1 MCNTCGCKNAESFDA
16 EGVRTLTIKG
26 VKYIGDE
33 MKIEIEMEQGG
44 KKEIYLGTLQ
54 KNAKSGCVKCGDKV
68 FAEWERNGEIL
79 DLCRACYLMHFYDAE
94 SFSAEGAN
102 MIIEIDGKSPLRAE
116 KYMDMILF
124 YVNDLAERRYSHDR
138 MGRPTTE
145 RQVLGGSG
153 KSVIGVINPLGITMN
168 DIDIILNSGVSK
180 DMEKPWDGKYILFE
194 EGGTFTTGKPVNYFD
209 STIEYGAE
217 FYSSEDFNAEL
228 FDAEM
233 DCPPATQDVAI
244 NTKNR
249 NATIKNFSYGPLNVD
264 EPGDFWEKIAKQW
277 DTTEKAAKKSKCGN
291 CVAFDRSPR
300 MKDCMPGETSDGEGV
315 LGYCWM
321 HHFKCHS
328 ARTCDTWAKGGPITT
343 DKVSA
348 GWQERA
354 FAKPKASKIATE
366 AGKATAK
373 AAETDYFSDIE
384 DHSDIWTPE
393 REVIEQ
399 IKNSRRLM
407 EEFPMISYDSRWD
420 PTKVNEWS
428 PERQTI
434 DEIRGNPMYEE
445 EFSYLGRH
453 PGYYDKNGFWVEK
466 MMPEMYEDYSD
477 IKVPLLAQVGLTI
490 AAITGA
496 TFILK
501 KMSK

>member
-1 MCNTCGCKNAESFDA
+1 
-16 EGVRTLTIKG
+16 
-26 VKYIGDE
+26 
-33 MKIEIEMEQGG
+33 
-44 KKEIYLGTLQ
+44 
-54 KNAKSGCVKCGDKV
+54 
-68 FAEWERNGEIL
+68 
-79 DLCRACYLMHFYDAE
+79 
-94 SFSAEGAN
+94 
-102 MIIEIDGKSPLRAE
+102 
-116 KYMDMILF
+116 
-124 YVNDLAERRYSHDR
+124 
-138 MGRPTTE
+138 
-145 RQVLGGSG
+145 
-153 KSVIGVINPLGITMN
+153 
-168 DIDIILNSGVSK
+168 
-180 DMEKPWDGKYILFE
+180 
-194 EGGTFTTGKPVNYFD
+194 
-209 STIEYGAE
+209 
-217 FYSSEDFNAEL
+217 
-228 FDAEM
+228 
-233 DCPPATQDVAI
+233 
-244 NTKNR
+244 
-249 NATIKNFSYGPLNVD
+249 
-264 EPGDFWEKIAKQW
+264 
-277 DTTEKAAKKSKCGN
+277 
-291 CVAFDRSPR
+291 
-300 MKDCMPGETSDGEGV
+300 MPGETSDGEGV

-343 DKVSA
+343 DKVSE

-354 FAKPKASKIATE
+354 FAKKE
-366 AGKATAK
+366 
-373 AAETDYFSDIE
+373 AETDYFGDIE

-466 MMPEMYEDYSD
+466 MMPEMYEDYSE
-477 IKVPLLAQVGLTI
+477 IQVPLFAQVGLTF

-496 TFILK
+496 AFILK